1 LTLQPNDIAQFY
13 SLADIETKIAFY
25 QDAIDNAAVSKSDQF
40 QDMQASQKVERQSVT
55 ELKNLL
61 GIWLKAWQIKTGK
74 DSATAEIIVADYN
87 PAIPRI

>member
-1 LTLQPNDIAQFY
+1 MSLQAIDICNFY
-13 SLADIETKIAFY
+13 TQEQIETKIAFY

-55 ELKNLL
+55 ELKNFLAL
-61 GIWLKAWQIKTGK
+61 WLKAWSLKTGN

-87 PAIPRI
+87 PSIPRI